1 MMEEIL
7 AEADDHF
14 ERSLEA
20 FRREAGKL
28 RTSRAHPSLLDNLR
42 VDYYGSATPLSQLA
56 NITVV
61 DSRLLQIKPWERS
74 MCNTIEK
81 AIQQSDLGLNPNNRG
96 DLLLLPVPALTGER
110 RLALVKVLKAEGEKA
125 KVSISQGRR
134 DALDLLDAIEDE
146 SEDEINRYKK
156 VVQDKVD
163 AAIRRLDAY
172 VVEKEAEITA
182 GP

>member
-1 MMEEIL
+1 
-7 AEADDHF
+7 
-14 ERSLEA
+14 
-20 FRREAGKL
+20 
-28 RTSRAHPSLLDNLR
+28 
-42 VDYYGSATPLSQLA
+42 
-56 NITVV
+56 
-61 DSRLLQIKPWERS
+61 
-74 MCNTIEK
+74 
-81 AIQQSDLGLNPNNRG
+81 
-96 DLLLLPVPALTGER
+96 
-110 RLALVKVLKAEGEKA
+110 VKVLKAEGEKA
-125 KVSISQGRR
+125 KVSIRQGRR